1 MSRAEVIAIMTA
13 IRAAYP
19 NYYKNQAEVNDAINL
34 WAEMLADD
42 KAEYIAKA
50 VKEFIKTDT
59 SGFPPTIGQIRTRA
73 REIHI
78 ADIEKSKRNLPEP
91 ETKAI
96 PMTPEL
102 REMLEKWLKGTEA

>member
-1 MSRAEVIAIMTA
+1 MTA

-19 NYYKNQAEVNDAINL
+19 NYYKNQAEIDDAINL

-78 ADIEKSKRNLPEP
+78 TDIEKSKRNLPEP

-96 PMTPEL
+96 PMPPEL
-102 REMLEKWLKGTEA
+102 REKLEKWLKGTEA

>member
-1 MSRAEVIAIMTA
+1 MNKAEVMAIMAA

-19 NYYKNQAEVNDAINL
+19 NYYKSLAEIDDAINL

-78 ADIEKSKRNLPEP
+78 NDIEKSKRNLPEP

-96 PMTPEL
+96 PMPEEL
-102 REMLEKWLKGTEA
+102 REKLESG

>member
-1 MSRAEVIAIMTA
+1 MAA

-19 NYYKNQAEVNDAINL
+19 NYYKNQAEINDAINL

-59 SGFPPTIGQIRTRA
+59 SGFPPTIGQIRSQA
-73 REIHI
+73 KDIHI
-78 ADIEKSKRNLPEP
+78 AELEREKRERDLLPEP
-91 ETKAI
+91 DLKKT
-96 PMTPEL
+96 PMPDEL
-102 REMLEKWLKGTEA
+102 REKFNAMLDRMKV